1 MKRAI
6 GNMRTALICAS
17 AALGAAGCGAAMAK
31 DAVAPSPPSGGAE
44 LAAMDAV
51 PAPAA
56 PAHAPSPQAPSRAK
70 TEVAQDASGK
80 ARASAEL
87 LAYEA
92 TVTVGVYQVEQAV
105 TAVLDTSRELGGQI
119 IVRND
124 AQVVFR
130 VPRARFEEALGRVDQ
145 VGDVVHRDVRAE
157 DVGDRYRD
165 LEVRL
170 RNSRAVRDR
179 LAELLARANS
189 VEDSLKIEAQ
199 LGRVTEEIERIA
211 GELEL
216 LGSRVAYSKIT
227 VLFQARHTEQVHEEV
242 MRLPFPWLKT
252 LGLPKLLDLQ
262 EESK

>member
-1 MKRAI
+1 M
-6 GNMRTALICAS
+6 S
-17 AALGAAGCGAAMAK
+17 K
-31 DAVAPSPPSGGAE
+31 DAVAPSPPAGGAAE
-44 LAAMDAV
+44 YAPMD
-51 PAPAA
+51 AA
-56 PAHAPSPQAPSRAK
+56 PAQAPPPQSPSRAK
-70 TEVAQDASGK
+70 TEVAQEASSK
-80 ARASAEL
+80 TRASAEL

-92 TVTVGVYQVEQAV
+92 SVTVGVYQVEQAIS
-105 TAVLDTSRELGGQI
+105 AVLAASRELGGQI
-119 IVRND
+119 VIRND

-130 VPRARFEEALGRVDQ
+130 VPRARFEEALGRIDQ

-179 LAELLARANS
+179 LAELLARANN

-262 EESK
+262 E